1 MSAGAVPD
9 LRSSSAQLN
18 GNGGKPRRM
27 AVVHAEAPKPRDVE
41 ELCEQFVSV
50 CESAVDPLEIASALE
65 FDGWSDQ
72 TVRKRYGVSDVFAI
86 AEEMYR
92 RVPRRPAEPEPL
104 PDPWQTSKLRPALH
118 GLLYGLP
125 TLCYAAAAGL
135 LVGRGVLSVLIV
147 ALLTSW
153 ALSQALAY
161 LGYARLGQGDL
172 VQAQRVLLAG
182 LGAGMVGLLVAM
194 DLVSVAVPV
203 YKSVFIFGVGLGS
216 YMFGATV
223 LMVLGAERLLFLV
236 LAPGVLGAAVFLVVG
251 RPSHWEH
258 VVWAALAA
266 TPLLALG
273 LAVAR
278 TSPAVSFPGLGKF
291 PGRGKHARAKPA
303 AKPATR
309 LLAAADLRAAMPSAG
324 FGLVAGGLLVFPFV
338 AGVSGHGGT
347 NTGAVLASLP
357 LALSMG
363 AAEWML
369 VWFRRRTQRLL
380 RNTRTLRAFAIRSRL
395 VLTAA
400 LLQYLT
406 ATVLLIIAVAGVAVE
421 TRLVHPNWAVLPQI
435 SAYVALGG
443 AMFIALL
450 LQAFGSRTFPLAA
463 CAAAL
468 AIEVGRRLG
477 VFGQIVACVGLLVV
491 LAGYAALVLGK
502 AVRHAG

>member
-9 LRSSSAQLN
+9 LQLSSAQLN

-27 AVVHAEAPKPRDVE
+27 TVVRGEAPKPRDLE
-41 ELCEQFVSV
+41 ELCEQFASV

-72 TVRKRYGVSDVFAI
+72 TVRKRYGLSDVFAI

-92 RVPRRPAEPEPL
+92 RVPRRPAEPEPP
-104 PDPWQTSKLRPALH
+104 PDPWRTSKFRPALH

-125 TLCYAAAAGL
+125 TLCFAAATGL
-135 LVGRGVLSVLIV
+135 LVGHGVLVVLVV

-161 LGYARLGQGDL
+161 LGYARLGQGAPA
-172 VQAQRVLLAG
+172 QARRVLLFG
-182 LGAGMVGLLVAM
+182 LGAGMVALLVAM
-194 DLVSVAVPV
+194 DLVSVEVPV

-223 LMVLGAERLLFLV
+223 LLVLGEEGLLFLV
-236 LAPGVLGAAVFLVVG
+236 LAPGVLGAAVFLVLG

-258 VVWAALAA
+258 VIWGVLAV

-278 TSPAVSFPGLGKF
+278 TSAAVTF
-291 PGRGKHARAKPA
+291 PGRLPGRGRHARATKPA
-303 AKPATR
+303 AAGK
-309 LLAAADLRAAMPSAG
+309 LLAAGDLRAALPSAG
-324 FGLVAGGLLVFPFV
+324 FGLVAGGLLVFPVV
-338 AGVSGHGGT
+338 AGASGHGGT

-369 VWFRRRTQRLL
+369 IWFRRRTQRLL
-380 RNTRTLRAFAIRSRL
+380 RNTRELRAFAIRTRMAL
-395 VLTAA
+395 FAA
-400 LLQYLT
+400 VLQYLT
-406 ATVLLIIAVAGVAVE
+406 VTVLLVIAVVAVAIKA
-421 TRLVHPNWAVLPQI
+421 RLVDPNWTVLPQI
-435 SAYVALGG
+435 TAYVALGG
-443 AMFIALL
+443 AMFTALL
-450 LQAFGSRTFPLAA
+450 LQAFGSRIFPVAI

-468 AIEVGRRLG
+468 AFEIVGRRLG
-477 VFGQIVACVGLLVV
+477 VSGQIVACTGLLVV
-491 LAGYAALVLGK
+491 LAGYAALVLGR
-502 AVRHAG
+502 AVRHV

>member
-9 LRSSSAQLN
+9 LQTSAAQLN
-18 GNGGKPRRM
+18 GNGSKPRLM
-27 AVVHAEAPKPRDVE
+27 TVVRGEAPKPRDVE

-104 PDPWQTSKLRPALH
+104 PDPWRTSKFRPALH

-125 TLCYAAAAGL
+125 TLCFAAASGL
-135 LVGRGVLSVLIV
+135 LVGRGVLVVLVV

-153 ALSQALAY
+153 ALSQAVAY
-161 LGYARLGQGDL
+161 LGYSRLGQGAP
-172 VQAQRVLLAG
+172 VQAQRVLLVG

-194 DLVSVAVPV
+194 DLVSIAVPV

-223 LMVLGAERLLFLV
+223 LLVLGEEGLLFLV
-236 LAPGVLGAAVFLVVG
+236 LAPGVLGAGVFLVVG

-258 VVWAALAA
+258 LVWAALAA

-278 TSPAVSFPGLGKF
+278 TSPGIGFPSRL
-291 PGRGKHARAKPA
+291 PGRGKHARAKPPA
-303 AKPATR
+303 ATGK
-309 LLAAADLRAAMPSAG
+309 LLTAADLRAALPSAG
-324 FGLVAGGLLVFPFV
+324 FGLLAGGLLVFPVV

-347 NTGAVLASLP
+347 NPGAVLASLP

-369 VWFRRRTQRLL
+369 VWFRRHTQRLL
-380 RNTRTLRAFAIRSRL
+380 RNTRELRAFAIRARL
-395 VLTAA
+395 VLCGA

-406 ATVLLIIAVAGVAVE
+406 ATVLLLIAIVAIAIE
-421 TRLVHPNWAVLPQI
+421 ARLADPNWTVLPQI
-435 SAYVALGG
+435 AAYMALGG

-450 LQAFGSRTFPLAA
+450 LQAFGSRIFPLAA

-468 AIEVGRRLG
+468 AFEIVGRRLG
-477 VFGQIVACVGLLVV
+477 VFGQIVACTGLLVV
-491 LAGYAALVLGK
+491 LTGYAALVLGR
-502 AVRHAG
+502 AVRHA